1 MVRYLAPY
9 FIGYILFLE
18 AECNGDRKEVWEM
31 ENRRKV
37 ILITDGDEYA
47 RRAVEM
53 VAKEIG
59 GRCISTSFGN
69 PSNHS
74 GEEILSFIK
83 QAKNDPV
90 LVMFDD
96 SGFVGEGNGENALKY
111 IATHPDLEVLGVLAV
126 ASRTRREEWTKID
139 VAIDQDGELTPYGV
153 DKYGIPE
160 MELGRV
166 NGDTVYILDELN
178 LPLVVGIGDIGKMGK
193 KDSYEKGAPI
203 TRKAVEYILERSGFY
218 EQQDR
223 KEDPNIRRTR

>member
-1 MVRYLAPY
+1 
-9 FIGYILFLE
+9 
-18 AECNGDRKEVWEM
+18 M
-31 ENRRKV
+31 EKRRKV

-47 RRAVEM
+47 KRAVEV

-74 GEEILSFIK
+74 GSEIVQLIK
-83 QAKNDPV
+83 KAKCDPV

-96 SGFVGEGNGENALKY
+96 SGFIGEGAGEIALKY
-111 IATHPDLEVLGVLAV
+111 IAKHPDLDVLGVIAV

-160 MELGRV
+160 MDIGRM
-166 NGDTVYILDELN
+166 NGDTVYSLDELN

-193 KDSYEKGAPI
+193 RDDYENGAPI
-203 TRKAVEYILERSGFY
+203 TRKAVEYILERSGFHA
-218 EQQDR
+218 
-223 KEDPNIRRTR
+223 K